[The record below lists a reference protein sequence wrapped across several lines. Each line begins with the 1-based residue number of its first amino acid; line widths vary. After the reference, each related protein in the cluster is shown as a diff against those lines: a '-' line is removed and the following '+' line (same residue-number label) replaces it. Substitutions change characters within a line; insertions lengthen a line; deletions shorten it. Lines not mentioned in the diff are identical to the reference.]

1 MAFLVLTRTKHPW
14 GVLQR
19 FHIAVYLFLVMGPY
33 VRKVLCD
40 ELGAP
45 ANSAINCVPLEDF
58 GGQHPDPNLT
68 YATTLLEAMKGG
80 EYGFGAAFDADGV
93 SRNVFHL
100 LTLLLYDESSIGNQ
114 RINEHIWG

>member
-1 MAFLVLTRTKHPW
+1 
-14 GVLQR
+14 
-19 FHIAVYLFLVMGPY
+19 MGPY

-58 GGQHPDPNLT
+58 GGQCPDPNLT

-93 SRNVFHL
+93 SRNVFCLVANICKIHFYLSAVNMLTTYTFPAL
-100 LTLLLYDESSIGNQ
+100 LIVFKELLL
-114 RINEHIWG
+114 

>member
-1 MAFLVLTRTKHPW
+1 
-14 GVLQR
+14 
-19 FHIAVYLFLVMGPY
+19 MGPY

-93 SRNVFHL
+93 SGRLPHL
-100 LTLLLYDESSIGNQ
+100 CPAPHVMGEVPEAREPGVNIHGACLCSAVQ
-114 RINEHIWG
+114 C

>member
-1 MAFLVLTRTKHPW
+1 
-14 GVLQR
+14 
-19 FHIAVYLFLVMGPY
+19 MGPY

-93 SRNVFHL
+93 SRNAFLL
-100 LTLLLYDESSIGNQ
+100 LTLLPYNEPSTGNQ
-114 RINEHIWG
+114 IITEHIWGQHVWGA